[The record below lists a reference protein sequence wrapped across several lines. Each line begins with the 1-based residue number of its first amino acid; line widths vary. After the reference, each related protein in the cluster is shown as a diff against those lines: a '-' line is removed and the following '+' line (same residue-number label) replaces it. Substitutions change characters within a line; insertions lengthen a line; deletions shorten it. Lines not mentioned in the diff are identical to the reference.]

1 MPAIIPVKRGMSATV
16 RSWAQRGW
24 PAALLVAAAAL
35 CYWNSLQVPFLFD
48 DIPSIVD
55 NPTIRHLWP
64 MGEALS
70 PPREFGLTVSGRPVL
85 NLTLAINYALSG
97 EAVWSYHTLNLLIH
111 ALAGLTLFGVVRR
124 TLTRASWQSL
134 RAGDHAS
141 AVGRG
146 RRTLPQD
153 TESAAFGDAALQSDA
168 RLVALVV
175 ALLWTVHPLQT
186 ESVTYIVQRAES
198 LMGLC
203 YLLTLYCSI
212 RGMEPGKPARWQA
225 LAVVACL
232 AGMASKEVMVSA
244 PLLVLL
250 YDRTFAAGSFREAWR
265 LRWRLYA
272 GLAATWLLLGWLVA
286 STGGDRGGTFGGANW
301 SAWWAYWLTQ
311 FEAVA
316 RYLGLVFWPHPLV
329 FDYGMRPVASI
340 ARVTPYAV
348 IVVGLLGA
356 TVAALWRRP
365 VLGFLGFGFFALLA
379 PTSLLPGTAQ
389 MMVEHRMYLPLAV
402 VITLVVGTALGGFGR
417 RSLVALAALA
427 VALIALTVQRNA
439 DYRTDLTIWQDTVA
453 KSPSSGLAQNGLGTA
468 LYVRGRVPEA
478 LRCYQTAVRLEPGL
492 PIIHY
497 NVALALAQTGRLAEA
512 VAEYLEVV
520 RLNPRFYP
528 AHFQL
533 GVVLTRLGR
542 PEEALAH
549 FAQTLQIMPSFPE
562 THHQW
567 GLALFKLGRM
577 AEAVGHYAEEL
588 RLNPANAGAEDDLGA
603 ALLQLDR
610 VPAAQAHLE
619 RALRLK
625 PDLSDAHFNLGLAL
639 ARLGRNDE
647 AVLHYAEAVRLNPD
661 MGEAQLNLG
670 IALAQAGRSAEALA
684 HLQAAARLRPDLPE
698 AHNNLAILLAES
710 GRGTEAI
717 ECYRQALRLKPD
729 YTGAHF
735 GLGNALARVG
745 RFPEAI
751 AEFQAVVRLAPDD
764 ATARHS
770 LGNALMVV
778 GRVNEAIDE
787 YREVLR
793 THPDAAAVRESLRRA
808 QAKLP
813 VPEPAR

>member
-1 MPAIIPVKRGMSATV
+1 MPAIIPVKRGMGTLW

-24 PAALLVAAAAL
+24 PAALLFVAAAL
-35 CYWNSLQVPFLFD
+35 CYWNSRQVPFLFD

-64 MGEALS
+64 VGEALS
-70 PPREFGLTVSGRPVL
+70 PPREFGLTVSGRPAL
-85 NLTLAINYALSG
+85 NLTLAVNYALSG
-97 EAVWSYHTLNLLIH
+97 EAVWSYHALNLLIH
-111 ALAGLTLFGVVRR
+111 ALAGLTLFGIVRR
-124 TLTRASWQSL
+124 TLTRSVGAQAACAL
-134 RAGDHAS
+134 GD
-141 AVGRG
+141 GRSQ
-146 RRTLPQD
+146 P
-153 TESAAFGDAALQSDA
+153 APLQSDA
-168 RLVALVV
+168 LLIALAVAV
-175 ALLWTVHPLQT
+175 LWTVHPLQT

-225 LAVVACL
+225 LAVAACL

-286 STGGDRGGTFGGANW
+286 STGGDRGGTFGGAHW

-316 RYLGLVFWPHPLV
+316 HYLKLVFWPHPLV
-329 FDYGMRPVASI
+329 FDYGMRPVASV
-340 ARVTPYAV
+340 AQVAPYAV

-356 TVAALWRRP
+356 TVVALWRRP
-365 VLGFLGFGFFALLA
+365 VLGFLGCSFFALLA
-379 PTSLLPGTAQ
+379 PTSLLPGMTQ
-389 MMVEHRMYLPLAV
+389 MIVEHRMYLPLAAV
-402 VITLVVGTALGGFGR
+402 VALVVGTALAVFGR
-417 RSLVALAALA
+417 RSLVVLVALA
-427 VALIALTVQRNA
+427 VAGGVLTVRRNA

-453 KSPSSGLAQNGLGTA
+453 KSPGSGLAQNGLGTA

-497 NVALALAQTGRLAEA
+497 NVAFALVRTGRPTEA
-512 VAEYLEVV
+512 VAEYLEVL

-528 AHFQL
+528 ADYQL
-533 GVVLTRLGR
+533 GVVLTQLGR

-549 FAQTLQIMPSFPE
+549 FAHTLQIMPDFPE

-567 GLALFKLGRM
+567 GLALFKLGR
-577 AEAVGHYAEEL
+577 ATEAAGHYAEEL
-588 RLNPANAGAEDDLGA
+588 RHHPANAEAEGDLGA

-610 VPAAQAHLE
+610 VPEAQAHLE
-619 RALRLK
+619 QALRLN
-625 PDLSDAHFNLGLAL
+625 PNLADAHFNLGVVF

-647 AVLHYAEAVRLNPD
+647 ALSHYAEAVRLNPD

-670 IALAQAGRSAEALA
+670 IALAQSGRSAETLA
-684 HLQAAARLRPDLPE
+684 HLQSAVRLRPDLPE
-698 AHNNLAILLAES
+698 AHYNLAILLAES
-710 GRGTEAI
+710 GRAVEAI
-717 ECYRQALRLKPD
+717 DCYRQALRLKPD
-729 YTGAHF
+729 YAGAHF
-735 GLGNALARVG
+735 GLGNALAQVG
-745 RFPEAI
+745 RFLEAI
-751 AEFQAVVRLAPDD
+751 AEFQAVLRLAPDD

-770 LGNALMVV
+770 LGNALLVV
-778 GRVNEAIDE
+778 GRVAEAIAE

-793 THPDAAAVRESLRRA
+793 THPDDAAVRESLRRA
-808 QAKLP
+808 QALLP
-813 VPEPAR
+813 APEPAR